1 MHASKVTPRRT
12 KGKRVSHGTNG
23 PFTQYDHLVALDWSM
38 MVMAIGHLTRSLV
51 DPEVFELPTDLLVL
65 KEYLKS
71 LHGTVALT
79 LEETTTSHWLYLEL
93 RDCVDR
99 LVICNP
105 YRNHLLSDGPKTD
118 KIDAAKLVLLLRAG
132 LLKEVFHADDAL
144 YDLRLL
150 VSAYTDLIQAGVR
163 FKNQRSALARGHGT
177 ESTHAA
183 FIVEHL
189 EKFIALYGQSRKD
202 YVQKFAAFCR
212 RDKDLHHLLAIH
224 GIDIIGAVKTLA
236 LVVDARRF
244 PRTGHFLSYCGLV
257 RNEKFSGGRRYGKQ
271 KPQFSHTLKSVF
283 KTAALA
289 ALKGHNPIREYYEHL
304 LARGMSDEHARH
316 EIARYLATVTYGV
329 LKTKTPYDPYRW
341 RKNSTVALRISM
353 AG

>member
-12 KGKRVSHGTNG
+12 KGKPAFDGTND
-23 PFTQYDHLVALDWSM
+23 PFTQYDHLVALDWSQL
-38 MVMAIGHLTRSLV
+38 VMAYAHLTQSMVTPQLYEQRAN
-51 DPEVFELPTDLLVL
+51 LPVL

-79 LEETTTSHWLYLEL
+79 LEETTTAHWLYLEL

-132 LLKEVFHADDAL
+132 LLKEVFHSDDEL

-163 FKNQRSALARGHGT
+163 FKNQRSALERGHGT
-177 ESTHAA
+177 DSTHAA

-212 RDKDLHHLLAIH
+212 RNKDLRRLLAIH
-224 GIDIIGAVKTLA
+224 GIDIIGAVKILA

-257 RNEKFSGGRRYGKQ
+257 RIEKFSGGRRYGKQ
-271 KPQFSHTLKSVF
+271 KPQFSRTLKSVF

-289 ALKGHNPIREYYEHL
+289 ALKGHTPVREYYEHL
-304 LARGMSDEHARH
+304 LARGLSEEHARH

-329 LKTKTPYDPYRW
+329 LKTGTPYDPYRW